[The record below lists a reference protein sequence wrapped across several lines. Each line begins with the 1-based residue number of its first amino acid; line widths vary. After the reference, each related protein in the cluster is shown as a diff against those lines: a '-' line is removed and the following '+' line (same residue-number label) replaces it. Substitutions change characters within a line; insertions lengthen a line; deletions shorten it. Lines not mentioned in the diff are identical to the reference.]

1 MNYVYEYVA
10 YCTSIIAKGRDS
22 TIMHMRILDF
32 SFPEL
37 QKAQTYIGE
46 FYKGG
51 KKLYSAVL
59 FGGTPIFQTG
69 FKEGA
74 FSITLN

>member
-51 KKLYSAVL
+51 
-59 FGGTPIFQTG
+59 
-69 FKEGA
+69 
-74 FSITLN
+74 